1 VGVATADCLPILMAS
16 GDGRVVAAVH
26 AGWRGLA
33 RGVIS
38 SAVQAFREP
47 KCDTMEAVAV
57 LGPYVG
63 PCCYEVDRPV
73 VAALSPRFRERLQHA
88 LSPTRRGH
96 WRLDLGTLARV
107 ELIAAGLVSERIG
120 AVPEACTAC
129 DPRRFHSYRRDGPA
143 AGRLIHFVCARRQ
156 A

>member
-1 VGVATADCLPILMAS
+1 MAS

-38 SAVQAFREP
+38 SAVQALRQR
-47 KCDTMEAVAV
+47 KGDRMDAVAV
-57 LGPYVG
+57 LGPHVG

-73 VAALSPRFRERLQHA
+73 LGALSPRFGERLQHA

-96 WRLDLGTLARV
+96 WRLDLGTLARF
-107 ELIAAGLVSERIG
+107 ELIAAGLASERIG

-129 DPRRFHSYRRDGPA
+129 DPHRFHSYRRDGPK
-143 AGRLIHFVCARRQ
+143 AGRLIHFVRVRRQ